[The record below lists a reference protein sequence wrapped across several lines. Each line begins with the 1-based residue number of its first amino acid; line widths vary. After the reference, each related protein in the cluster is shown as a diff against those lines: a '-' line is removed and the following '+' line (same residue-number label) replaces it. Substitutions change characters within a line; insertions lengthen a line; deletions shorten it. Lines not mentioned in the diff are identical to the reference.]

1 MAPSP
6 EKPSAN
12 GDGSDERLHTLSDT
26 EVWSRTIG
34 ALGQAAWRRLRSL
47 HVGVIGCGRSGSLA
61 ATALRQLGVRRFTLI
76 DPDVLEPHNLGE
88 MDGVGPADIGRPKVH
103 AVAETLRQ
111 PDDCAVLAF
120 ADSILSL
127 SALVVAKR
135 ADVLFC
141 CVDSPAARLATA
153 CLAALYL
160 KPLVDIGTGIFNE
173 SSGPAAPARRMGADV
188 RLVLPGR
195 CLLCLGGIADLARA
209 RTELLAGPAPLPR
222 ACHARCRLAAGTGG
236 QPAFP

>member
-1 MAPSP
+1 
-6 EKPSAN
+6 
-12 GDGSDERLHTLSDT
+12 
-26 EVWSRTIG
+26 
-34 ALGQAAWRRLRSL
+34 
-47 HVGVIGCGRSGSLA
+47 
-61 ATALRQLGVRRFTLI
+61 
-76 DPDVLEPHNLGE
+76 
-88 MDGVGPADIGRPKVH
+88 MDGVGPPDLGRPKAH

-111 PDDCAVLAF
+111 GGGCAVLAF

-141 CVDSPAARLATA
+141 CVDSPPARLATA

-173 SSGPAAPARRMGADV
+173 RTGQAAPARRMGADV

-209 RTELLAGPAPLPR
+209 RTELLTGPVPAARPPGWQQDRAGSLRSLNGIAVYLALRLLEDLASGHLTASTWLHLEVSAAGIPMLEHRELPPNPV
-222 ACHARCRLAAGTGG
+222 CRLCALTARGDAAVGELRSVLG
-236 QPAFP
+236 AM